1 MKSGTFCF
9 LAGVVGL
16 PLCFYMWDVCEKDR
30 QKR

>member
-9 LAGVVGL
+9 LAEVVGL
-16 PLCFYMWDVCEKDR
+16 PLCFYMRDICKQDR